1 VSERQTDDEVL
12 RKAFQALA
20 ESSAGECSHEDL
32 ERIRLAVG
40 GELPAAERRA
50 LVERLAG
57 EPALAEAW
65 RIAHALRLDV
75 PAGPV
80 QATRAAWR
88 PAPWMAAAAVL
99 LLAAASVFVLSRR
112 DPPDPTFRD
121 PGRSAIESLVPADG
135 GLPRSAFRL
144 RWSPGPQD
152 ARYDVRVT
160 TEDLRV
166 IATARDLAQPEL
178 VIDAAALAAL
188 PQGSRVLWQVEVARP
203 NGEREVS
210 PTFVTRVQ

>member
-1 VSERQTDDEVL
+1 
-12 RKAFQALA
+12 
-20 ESSAGECSHEDL
+20 
-32 ERIRLAVG
+32 
-40 GELPAAERRA
+40 
-50 LVERLAG
+50 
-57 EPALAEAW
+57 
-65 RIAHALRLDV
+65 
-75 PAGPV
+75 
-80 QATRAAWR
+80 
-88 PAPWMAAAAVL
+88 MAAAAVL

-112 DPPDPTFRD
+112 DQPDPTFRD
-121 PGRSAIESLVPADG
+121 PGRSAIESLVRADG
-135 GLPRSAFRL
+135 GLPRNAFRL

-166 IATARDLAQPEL
+166 IATVRDLAQPEL